1 MLRKAVVVASLQLRL
16 TARNRSS
23 LIWLLLVP
31 IVFTTI
37 VGAAFGGS
45 GSFFGTAAKVPV
57 AFVDLD
63 HGIASSVF
71 EQALRAESALDVQT
85 PSEVDGRQ
93 QLKDQKVSVLIVIPQ
108 GFGVAVEAGTT
119 ASVEVVRSAGQ
130 SSGYF
135 LEQLVSNA
143 AARVSTLAYAA
154 SVTTNQLS
162 HWVALDAA
170 GRLTAWQ
177 TAFATA
183 RTSLADAPTVTTDYS
198 VLARVQPQVQLPNN
212 ATQSS
217 TGFGAMFV
225 MAGVLGTATALVSE
239 RLRNTLPRILTTS
252 TSVIAFLSGKLMAM
266 MVVGIAQFGL
276 FILWGSLILRVDWGR
291 NPLAVAAMVLLY
303 VFAATGLG
311 VLVGSLCRTMAQA
324 TVIATFVTY
333 GTSMM
338 AGSWWPI
345 EVAPPFMQQLARAFP
360 QYWAI
365 NGLNKIV
372 VRGLG
377 FAAIV
382 PNLLV
387 LAVAGIAFLL
397 AGSVVYV
404 RKVQS

>member
-1 MLRKAVVVASLQLRL
+1 MFRKALVVAGLQLRL
-16 TARNRSS
+16 VARDKSS

-37 VGAAFGGS
+37 VGMAFGGFGSS
-45 GSFFGTAAKVPV
+45 GPAPKVPI

-63 HGIASSVF
+63 HGAASSMF
-71 EQALRAESALDVQT
+71 EQALRAESALDVQR
-85 PSEVDGRQ
+85 PSEEVGRQ
-93 QLKDQKVSVLIVIPQ
+93 ELKDERIPVLIVIPT
-108 GFGVAVEAGTT
+108 GFGAAVEAGTKAT
-119 ASVEVVRSAGQ
+119 VEVVRSAGQ

-154 SVTTNQLS
+154 SVTTDQLAR
-162 HWVALDAA
+162 WVALNPA
-170 GRLTAWQ
+170 GRLTAWR
-177 TAFATA
+177 TAFASAST
-183 RTSLADAPTVTTDYS
+183 TLADAPTVTTDYS
-198 VLARVQPQVQLPNN
+198 VLARTQPQVQLPDN

-239 RLRNTLPRILTTS
+239 RLRNTLARIMTTS
-252 TSVIAFLSGKLMAM
+252 TSVLAFLGGKLMAM
-266 MVVGIAQFGL
+266 MVVGIAQFAL
-276 FILWGSLILRVDWGR
+276 FILWGRLVLGVDWGR
-291 NPLAVAAMVLLY
+291 DPLAVAAMVVLY

-324 TVIATFVTY
+324 GVIASFVTY
-333 GTSMM
+333 GTSMI

-377 FAAIV
+377 FAAIA

-387 LAVAGIAFLL
+387 FAVAGITFLL
-397 AGSVVYV
+397 AGSVIYV
-404 RKVQS
+404 RKVRS

>member
-1 MLRKAVVVASLQLRL
+1 MFRKALVVAGLQLRL
-16 TARNRSS
+16 IARDRSS
-23 LIWLLLVP
+23 FIWLLMVP

-37 VGAAFGGS
+37 VGAAFGGFGSS
-45 GSFFGTAAKVPV
+45 GPAPKVPV

-63 HGIASSVF
+63 HSTASSVL
-71 EQALRAESALDVQT
+71 EQALRAEPALDVQT
-85 PSEVDGRQ
+85 PSEADGRQ
-93 QLKDQKVSVLIVIPQ
+93 QLKDQKIPVLVVISR
-108 GFGVAVEAGTT
+108 GFGVAVEAGTRT
-119 ASVEVVRSAGQ
+119 TVEVVRSAGQ

-154 SVTTNQLS
+154 SVTTDQLS
-162 HWVALDAA
+162 RWVALDPA
-170 GRLTAWQ
+170 GRLAAWR
-177 TAFATA
+177 TAFASA
-183 RTSLADAPTVTTDYS
+183 RTTLADAPTVTTDYS
-198 VLARVQPQVQLPNN
+198 VLARTQPQVQLPDS

-239 RLRNTLPRILTTS
+239 RLRNTLPRIMTTS
-252 TSVIAFLSGKLMAM
+252 TSVMAFLGGKLMAM
-266 MVVGIAQFGL
+266 MVVGIAQFAL
-276 FILWGSLILRVDWGR
+276 FILWGRLVLRVDWGR
-291 NPLAVAAMVLLY
+291 DPLAVAAMVLLY

-324 TVIATFVTY
+324 SVIATFVTY
-333 GTSMM
+333 GTSML

-345 EVAPPFMQQLARAFP
+345 EVSPPFMQQLARAFP
-360 QYWAI
+360 QYWAV

-377 FAAIV
+377 FAAIA

-387 LAVAGIAFLL
+387 FAVAGIAFLL
-397 AGSVVYV
+397 AGSAIYV
-404 RKVQS
+404 RRVRS

>member
-1 MLRKAVVVASLQLRL
+1 MFRTALVVAGLQLRL
-16 TARNRSS
+16 ITRDRSS
-23 LIWLLLVP
+23 FIWLLLVP
-31 IVFTTI
+31 IIFTTI
-37 VGAAFGGS
+37 VGAAFGGFGSS
-45 GSFFGTAAKVPV
+45 GPAPGVPV

-63 HGIASSVF
+63 DSTASSVF
-71 EQALRAESALDVQT
+71 EQALRAEPALDVQT
-85 PSEVDGRQ
+85 PSEADGRQ
-93 QLKDQKVSVLIVIPQ
+93 QLKDEKVSVLIVIPP
-108 GFGVAVEAGTT
+108 GFGAAVEAGTGT
-119 ASVEVVRSAGQ
+119 SIEVVRSAGQ

-135 LEQLVSNA
+135 LEELVSNA

-154 SVTTNQLS
+154 SVTTDQLS

-170 GRLTAWQ
+170 GRLAAWR
-177 TAFATA
+177 TAFASA
-183 RTSLADAPTVTTDYS
+183 RTTLSDAPTVTTDYS
-198 VLARVQPQVQLPNN
+198 VLARTQPQVQLPDS

-239 RLRNTLPRILTTS
+239 RLRNTLARIMTTPTS
-252 TSVIAFLSGKLMAM
+252 TIAFLGGKLMAM
-266 MVVGIAQFGL
+266 MVVGIAQFAL
-276 FILWGSLILRVDWGR
+276 FILWGSLVLRVDWGR
-291 NPLAVAAMVLLY
+291 DPLAIAVMVLVY

-324 TVIATFVTY
+324 SVTATFVTY
-333 GTSMM
+333 GTSMI

-345 EVAPPFMQQLARAFP
+345 EVSPPFMQQLARAFP
-360 QYWAI
+360 QYWAV

-377 FAAIV
+377 FAAIA

-387 LAVAGIAFLL
+387 LGLAGITFLV

-404 RKVQS
+404 RKVRS

>member
-1 MLRKAVVVASLQLRL
+1 MFRKALVVAGLQLRL
-16 TARNRSS
+16 IARDRSS
-23 LIWLLLVP
+23 FIWLLLVP
-31 IVFTTI
+31 IIFTTI
-37 VGAAFGGS
+37 VGAAFGGF
-45 GSFFGTAAKVPV
+45 GSSGTAPRVPV

-63 HGIASSVF
+63 RSTASSVF

-85 PSEVDGRQ
+85 PSETDGRQ
-93 QLKDQKVSVLIVIPQ
+93 QLKDQKVAVLVVIPR
-108 GFGVAVEAGTT
+108 GFGTTVEAGGATN
-119 ASVEVVRSAGQ
+119 VEVVRSAGQ

-162 HWVALDAA
+162 RWVVLDPA
-170 GRLTAWQ
+170 GRLTAWR
-177 TAFATA
+177 TAFASAST
-183 RTSLADAPTVTTDYS
+183 TLADAPTVTTDYS
-198 VLARVQPQVQLPNN
+198 VMARTQPQVQLPDS

-239 RLRNTLPRILTTS
+239 RLRNTLSRVMTTP
-252 TSVIAFLSGKLMAM
+252 TSVTAFLGGKLMAM
-266 MVVGIAQFGL
+266 MVLGIAQFAL
-276 FILWGSLILRVDWGR
+276 FILWGRLVLGVDWGR
-291 NPLAVAAMVLLY
+291 DPLAVAAMVVLY

-311 VLVGSLCRTMAQA
+311 VLVGSLCTTMAQA
-324 TVIATFVTY
+324 SVIATFVTY
-333 GTSMM
+333 GTSMI

-360 QYWAI
+360 QYWAV

-377 FAAIV
+377 FAAIT

-387 LAVAGIAFLL
+387 LAIAGIAFLL
-397 AGSVVYV
+397 AGSVIYV
-404 RKVQS
+404 RRVRS

>member
-1 MLRKAVVVASLQLRL
+1 MFRKAVIVAGLQLRL
-16 TARNRSS
+16 ITRNRSS
-23 LIWLLLVP
+23 FIWLLLVP

-37 VGAAFGGS
+37 VGAAFGGFGSS
-45 GSFFGTAAKVPV
+45 GPAPKVPV

-63 HGIASSVF
+63 RSTASSVF

-85 PSEVDGRQ
+85 PSETDGRQ
-93 QLKDQKVSVLIVIPQ
+93 QLKDQKVAVLVVIPG
-108 GFGVAVEAGTT
+108 GFGSAVEAGTRT
-119 ASVEVVRSAGQ
+119 TVEVVRSAGQ

-143 AARVSTLAYAA
+143 ATRVSTLAYAA
-154 SVTTNQLS
+154 SVTTDQLAR
-162 HWVALDAA
+162 WVALDLA
-170 GRLTAWQ
+170 GRLTAWR
-177 TAFATA
+177 TAFASA
-183 RTSLADAPTVTTDYS
+183 RTTLAEAPTVTTDYS
-198 VLARVQPQVQLPNN
+198 VLARTQPRAQLPDN

-239 RLRNTLPRILTTS
+239 RLGNTLSRIMTTS
-252 TSVIAFLSGKLMAM
+252 TSVMAFLGGKLMAM
-266 MVVGIAQFGL
+266 MVVGIAQFAL
-276 FILWGSLILRVDWGR
+276 FILWGRLVLRVDWGR
-291 NPLAVAAMVLLY
+291 DPVAVAAMVVLY

-311 VLVGSLCRTMAQA
+311 VLVGSLCTTMAQA
-324 TVIATFVTY
+324 SVIATFVTY
-333 GTSMM
+333 GTSMI

-360 QYWAI
+360 QYWAV
-365 NGLNKIV
+365 NGLNKVV

-377 FAAIV
+377 FAAIA

-387 LAVAGIAFLL
+387 FAVAGIAFLL
-397 AGSVVYV
+397 AGSAIYV